1 MFNRHYVLLPG
12 TDIAST
18 ARKLDARAEMLRD
31 MPHRVQLPGSGCG
44 LYSLGMVM
52 DYWHTVDPSNPT
64 ALVCDKDEALQR
76 LEPHGARYSCEPS
89 VDERLLDV
97 AIAHGHT
104 RDGCCWSAEHLA
116 DVATHFGYAA
126 RTVHGVSLADLQALL
141 DGGHPALV
149 IFDVS
154 LESGDPV
161 LHGGRSAHVGVATGY
176 RTEPGGAAPRW
187 ITAKHPQAKS
197 AATYVWP
204 AELLVAS
211 MRNVQRTDKAS
222 ARPLPAALL
231 RHLVWIPQAGG
242 GDEEGGG
249 EEGGGGPQR
258 GAFGAEAEAEAEA
271 EAGSEAEAGARRGRR
286 KGVGE
291 RGECGQLLVDP
302 AISLADSVE
311 AS

>member
-1 MFNRHYVLLPG
+1 
-12 TDIAST
+12 
-18 ARKLDARAEMLRD
+18 MLRD
-31 MPHRVQLPGSGCG
+31 VPHRVQLPGSGCG

-52 DYWHTVDPSNPT
+52 DYWHTIDPSNPT

-97 AIAHGHT
+97 AIARGHT

-149 IFDVS
+149 IFDVN

-176 RTEPGGAAPRW
+176 RTEPGGAAAHW

-249 EEGGGGPQR
+249 EEGVG
-258 GAFGAEAEAEAEA
+258 FGTCPVCLEHCDAVCVLPHC
-271 EAGSEAEAGARRGRR
+271 SHHT
-286 KGVGE
+286 
-291 RGECGQLLVDP
+291 
-302 AISLADSVE
+302 LALTLALALALGLTSTLTLTL
-311 AS
+311 ALALP